1 VASTDRS
8 ETRPVAP
15 LLAADVVIQPWLAV
29 DPGQGWEC
37 LVAGGSECAAS
48 ILILEA
54 EEDVGGLAMR
64 EIFLARL
71 SRRVPTLPGRGMIR
85 RSAAP
90 WLFSLPAT
98 STGGAQTYFDSLRNK
113 TRRPR
118 QWKTSDYRERLGRSS
133 LLARQRR
140 PRSGLSFARAVL
152 SARKLAGVSC
162 LSAAI
167 VSALLFL

>member
-48 ILILEA
+48 IVIPAA

-64 EIFLARL
+64 EKFLGPVVEA
-71 SRRVPTLPGRGMIR
+71 
-85 RSAAP
+85 SADVA
-90 WLFSLPAT
+90 
-98 STGGAQTYFDSLRNK
+98 
-113 TRRPR
+113 RPR
-118 QWKTSDYRERLGRSS
+118 QNYMLNS
-133 LLARQRR
+133 LWNYAYQN
-140 PRSGLSFARAVL
+140 
-152 SARKLAGVSC
+152 
-162 LSAAI
+162 
-167 VSALLFL
+167 

>member
-98 STGGAQTYFDSLRNK
+98 STGGAQTYFDSSA
-113 TRRPR
+113 PA
-118 QWKTSDYRERLGRSS
+118 SMEDF
-133 LLARQRR
+133 
-140 PRSGLSFARAVL
+140 GLSRALGMIQPLGEAAAAPKRLVVCAGGL
-152 SARKLAGVSC
+152 EREKTCGVSC
-162 LSAAI
+162 FVGGHSERAVGQFGL
-167 VSALLFL
+167 